1 MHANITNALRYRIYR
16 RDGFRCAL
24 CDSTSGLQIH
34 HVLPRGR
41 GGNGSEYNLITL
53 CRFCHAIAHGR
64 PLDPT
69 EFTADDI
76 NEAAYE
82 YLADYYAEDETFR
95 DVWASIF
102 LGEDL
107 IGLPPEDPP

>member
-1 MHANITNALRYRIYR
+1 MNANISNALRYRIYR

-34 HVLPRGR
+34 HVIPRR
-41 GGNGSEYNLITL
+41 CGGDSHPYNLITL

-76 NEAAYE
+76 EQAAVE
-82 YLADYYAEDETFR
+82 YLSDYYAGDPDFYDWRVEHLFAVPD
-95 DVWASIF
+95 DY
-102 LGEDL
+102 
-107 IGLPPEDPP
+107 PP